1 MAYNLDLYENGNLK
15 NATTVVVRVP
25 LLGVKQKPHKT
36 PINFWI
42 QSTRYTQLICDVV
55 LYFRKLVKTWSI
67 LLWFS

>member
-42 QSTRYTQLICDVV
+42 QSEFKTSISWLPDKI
-55 LYFRKLVKTWSI
+55 LY
-67 LLWFS
+67 

>member
-42 QSTRYTQLICDVV
+42 QS
-55 LYFRKLVKTWSI
+55 KP
-67 LLWFS
+67 